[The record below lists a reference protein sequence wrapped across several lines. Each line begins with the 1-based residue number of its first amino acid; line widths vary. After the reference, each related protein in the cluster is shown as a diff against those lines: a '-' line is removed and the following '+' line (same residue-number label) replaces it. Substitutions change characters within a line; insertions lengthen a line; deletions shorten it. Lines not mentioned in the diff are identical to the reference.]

1 MMTCQT
7 TTKYVKLKIQFFDEK
22 LLNEEKIM
30 PLPEKQAVN
39 NEWEYLKKTVQA
51 KDGKYLR

>member
-1 MMTCQT
+1 MVM
-7 TTKYVKLKIQFFDEK
+7 
-22 LLNEEKIM
+22 
-30 PLPEKQAVN
+30 PEKQPVN